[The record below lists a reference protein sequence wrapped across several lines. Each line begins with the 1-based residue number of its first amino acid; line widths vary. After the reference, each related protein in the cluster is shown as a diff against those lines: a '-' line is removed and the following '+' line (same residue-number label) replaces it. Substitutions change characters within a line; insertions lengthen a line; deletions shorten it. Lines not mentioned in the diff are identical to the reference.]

1 MSNSYFRFKQFTI
14 HQDRCGMKVSTDACI
29 QAAWAP
35 IQQHV
40 KLVLDIGAGTGLL
53 SLMLAQRNNSI
64 LIDAIELDEAAAEQA
79 KENVAASPWA
89 GRINVMQGGVKNY
102 SFTTMYDM
110 VICNPPFFINSLQ
123 SEEAQRNN
131 ARHDVALRQEDLLEV
146 IDKCTN
152 EEGYAVIMLPPVEH
166 TVWQQLCE
174 KNGWYLVQKLEVQ
187 PRAGKE
193 ANRIIGVYIRTKAAL
208 RSETLSI
215 KNADNSYTEAFT
227 ELLRPFYLFL

>member
-29 QAAWAP
+29 QGAWAP
-35 IQQHV
+35 IKPRV
-40 KLVLDIGAGTGLL
+40 KRVLDIGAGTGLL
-53 SLMLAQRNNSI
+53 SLMLAQRNDSI
-64 LIDAIELDEAAAEQA
+64 LIDAIELDVAAAEQA
-79 KENVAASPWA
+79 RENVAASPWA
-89 GRINVMQGGVKNY
+89 ERINMMQGDVKDY
-102 SFTTMYDM
+102 SFATKYDM

-131 ARHDVALRQEDLLEV
+131 ARHEVALGQQDLLEV

-174 KNGWYLVQKLEVQ
+174 QNGWRLVEKLEVQ
-187 PRAGKE
+187 PRIGKE
-193 ANRIIGVYIRTKAAL
+193 ANRIVGVYSRQKGELQSATLPIKKA
-208 RSETLSI
+208 
-215 KNADNSYTEAFT
+215 DDSYTEAFT